1 MVEQFGATPSAHAS
15 GPADTTRKQSAVR
28 PTESSPAE
36 ISHPRQ
42 QAAMDAELA
51 AIQNKLKRLMGKPE
65 PNHKQWKSVI
75 ALIQA
80 HESIIHPGWR
90 KELSELIEELEE

>member
-15 GPADTTRKQSAVR
+15 GPADTTRKQSAAR

-36 ISHPRQ
+36 ISHPSQ

-51 AIQNKLKRLMGKPE
+51 AIRNKLQRVLGKPE
-65 PNHKQWKSVI
+65 LNHKQWKSVS

-80 HESIIHPGWR
+80 HESIANPDWR
-90 KELSELIEELEE
+90 KELAEFLQTLK